1 MYIACTGL
9 DVNAEDVSV
18 SSIVRMTTI
27 QYVEVMAVPIATIVR
42 WEEELAQKRFIFPLS
57 STENVTEHFQQEKVG
72 FKLYPSTWVHSS

>member
-42 WEEELAQKRFIFPLS
+42 
-57 STENVTEHFQQEKVG
+57 
-72 FKLYPSTWVHSS
+72 